1 MQASMVHACAP
12 VASLVAPRA
21 VAENRPSSP
30 TSAPFGSA
38 LRVKPSASARGVAIQ
53 ASAAPKA
60 GSAFA
65 SNAGLKQAVARQ
77 TVLKSHASRTVVKCN
92 AEAAEERCA

>member
-21 VAENRPSSP
+21 VAKSTVVAK

-60 GSAFA
+60 GSTFA
-65 SNAGLKQAVARQ
+65 SNSGLKQAVARQ
-77 TVLKSHASRTVVKCN
+77 TVLKSHASCTVVKCN